1 MTNVQFTDTIFPFNR
16 AAGILVNPTSLPSDY
31 GIGDLGKNAYKFIDF
46 LKKNKFHVWQILPLG
61 PTGYGNSP
69 YQCFSAFAGNPYLI
83 SIDQLIKDYK
93 LPEDTN
99 LPKINDHHKVNYE
112 QIITYKFNFLRDFYK
127 NYFKKLNFQEKTSYI
142 DFKQSN
148 SFWLTDY
155 AMFMS
160 IKEKFDLKSWTDWD
174 SDFKLR
180 NPEALKKWSLDH
192 SDDLEFQKF
201 IQYLFFYQWNEL
213 KDYANKNE
221 ITIVGD
227 IPIYVSL
234 DSADVWS
241 HQELFFLENGK
252 PTVVAG
258 VPPDFFSKTGQ
269 LWGNPIYNWPKMK
282 KNGFKWWL
290 HRISQMLS
298 LVDIIR
304 LDHFRGFEAY
314 WEVPG
319 TDTTAENGQWVKGPD
334 EHLFKVLKK
343 KFNPLPLIAED
354 LGVITDEVNEL
365 RHKFLFPGMKILQ
378 MAFGEHKFVE
388 KRFLPHNIEHNSVS
402 YTGTHDNLPICG
414 WWDELA
420 EKTRKSV
427 LTYLNCSEK
436 DVISNLI
443 RAIWSSRSALAV
455 IPMQDLL
462 RLGSDARMNLP
473 GTLSSNW
480 EWRFQWEDIS
490 NEYLKEIVLFND
502 LFER

>member
-1 MTNVQFTDTIFPFNR
+1 MKPINISVFPFSR
-16 AAGILVNPTSLPSDY
+16 AGGILVHPTSLPSDF
-31 GIGDLGKNAYKFIDF
+31 GIGDLGKNAYQFIDF
-46 LKKNKFHVWQILPLG
+46 LKKNKFKVWQILPLG

-83 SIDQLIKDYK
+83 SIDQLSKDFKLTDHVQPPEVQDNRKVDYQQVITFKMTFLKEFFTKYFTKLEFENNPDYK
-93 LPEDTN
+93 
-99 LPKINDHHKVNYE
+99 
-112 QIITYKFNFLRDFYK
+112 KFK
-127 NYFKKLNFQEKTSYI
+127 E
-142 DFKQSN
+142 SN
-148 SFWLTDY
+148 SFWLNEY

-160 IKEKFDLKSWTDWD
+160 IKQIFDQKSWTEWD
-174 SDFKLR
+174 PDFKLR
-180 NPEALKKWSLDH
+180 NPERLKRFSGEH
-192 SDDLEFQKF
+192 SEEMEFQKF
-201 IQYLFFYQWNEL
+201 IQYLFFNQWSEL
-213 KDYANKNE
+213 KDYANKNG

-241 HQELFFLENGK
+241 NQDLFFLEKGK

-290 HRISQMLS
+290 QRISQMLS

-319 TDTTAENGQWVKGPD
+319 QDSTAENGQWVKGPD
-334 EHLFKVLKK
+334 QALFTVLKN

-354 LGVITDEVNEL
+354 LGVITEEVNEL
-365 RHKFLFPGMKILQ
+365 RHKFSFPGMKILQ

-388 KRFLPHNIEHNSVS
+388 KRFLPHNIEYNSVA

-414 WWDELA
+414 WWEELA
-420 EKTRKSV
+420 DKTKKSV
-427 LTYLNCSEK
+427 VTYLNCSEEQ
-436 DVISNLI
+436 VISNLI

-462 RLGSDARMNLP
+462 RLSSESRMNLP
-473 GTLSSNW
+473 GTLANNW
-480 EWRFQWEDIS
+480 EWRFLWEDI
-490 NEYLKEIVLFND
+490 NKQYLKKLVLFTD